1 MFLTIHLI
9 CFSFDKYLTLT
20 QTKPKMEKL
29 SLLEK
34 IKERKIGQTLIVYLG
49 SAWVFIEIFNFLVD
63 KYNWDT
69 EVLDIIIL
77 IVIFGFPASIIYAWF
92 HQKFTKRAILLQ
104 VLNGLI
110 AISLISYNLINPNT
124 INPTQLR
131 ILKFKDNQKKLAEA
145 VRSVVILPFANYTG
159 DEGQAYLAAGMHDA
173 LITELGQLGAIRVVS
188 KTSALSY
195 LGSSKTIKEI
205 ASELNVDAIIEA
217 SVLSVDENIR
227 IQLKLINA
235 FPDEQ
240 QLWSQTFDSDMSN
253 ILNLYNR
260 VIKNIAKEIQLTL
273 SPEQETQLA
282 ESREV
287 NPESYKAYLRG
298 MYHIHQLTAD
308 GIKKGMEYLQLAV
321 KIDPTDPFAYAGL
334 AIGYSEIAHGPF
346 DPGDSYIKAAKAAFQ
361 AIELDTTIAEVYTAL
376 GESYIYSFWEFEEGE
391 KYYKRALELNPNSV
405 QTHYSYAWAL
415 YLFGRM
421 EEAIF
426 EHELVRDYDPLNS
439 YYTALLGLLYT
450 YAGRHEDAIREAFNS
465 LEIQKDNPFSYW
477 VLGEAYLAM
486 DREDE
491 AMEAYKKAS
500 EIANWLSWPLG
511 YAYALTNHHDE
522 AEKILNE
529 LEKADATSW
538 NALGCAVI
546 YGALGKNDEAF
557 KWIAYEPHHAWIP
570 WVAVMPMWKPLHDD
584 VRWKEFVEQLN
595 IPK

>member
-1 MFLTIHLI
+1 
-9 CFSFDKYLTLT
+9 
-20 QTKPKMEKL
+20 MEKL

-77 IVIFGFPASIIYAWF
+77 LVIFGFPASIIYAWF
-92 HQKFTKRAILLQ
+92 HQKFTKKAILLQ

-173 LITELGQLGAIRVVS
+173 LISELGQLGAIRVVS

-195 LGSSKTIKEI
+195 LGSNKTIKEI

-298 MYHIHQLTAD
+298 MYHIHQLTPD

-334 AIGYSEIAHGPF
+334 ALGYLEIAHGPF
-346 DPGDSYIKAAKAAFQ
+346 DSGGSYIKAATAAFK
-361 AIELDTTIAEVYTAL
+361 AIELDTTIAEIYTAL
-376 GESYIYSFWEFEEGE
+376 AELYMYSFWEFEKAE
-391 KYYKRALELNPNSV
+391 KYYNRALELNPNLV
-405 QTHYSYAWAL
+405 QAHYHYAWAL
-415 YLFGRM
+415 CLFGRM
-421 EEAIF
+421 EEAIV
-426 EHELVRDYDPLNS
+426 EHKLARDNDPLNPL
-439 YYTALLGLLYT
+439 YTALLGALYT
-450 YAGRHEDAIREAFNS
+450 YDGRHEDAIREANKS
-465 LEIQKDNPFSYW
+465 LEIQKDYPFSYW
-477 VLGEAYLAM
+477 VLGETYMAM
-486 DREDE
+486 GREDE
-491 AMEAYKKAS
+491 AIEAYKKTA
-500 EIANWLSWPLG
+500 EVAPWFSWPLG
-511 YAYALTNHHDE
+511 YAYAITDHREE
-522 AEKILNE
+522 AEKILDE
-529 LEKADATSW
+529 LGKLEVTSW
-538 NALGCAVI
+538 NAMGLSVI

-557 KWIAYEPHHAWIP
+557 KWLAYEPHHVWIP
-570 WVAVMPMWKPLHDD
+570 WVAVMPFWKPLYDD
-584 VRWKEFVEQLN
+584 PRYTEFVKQLN